1 MVITLMRLL
10 ASLAVTSCLIYFN
23 ISPST
28 TSSTSTPSP
37 TSSPS
42 LPTSLSSSSSPVTV
56 SFSTLPPT
64 SSEIWTDTTILPLA
78 AERVTRDLSQLVQ
91 PHKTTV
97 LVEPQPRPCLDQ
109 QDLKLVVAVF
119 SAPGNYLTRAVVR
132 ETWAPA
138 LSHFQG
144 VELVFFLGRD
154 PDLQRHVR
162 FLVAIRNSS
171 KYYSR
176 HSLSN
181 HL

>member
-1 MVITLMRLL
+1 M
-10 ASLAVTSCLIYFN
+10 
-23 ISPST
+23 
-28 TSSTSTPSP
+28 
-37 TSSPS
+37 
-42 LPTSLSSSSSPVTV
+42 
-56 SFSTLPPT
+56 
-64 SSEIWTDTTILPLA
+64 
-78 AERVTRDLSQLVQ
+78 AERVTRDLSQVVQ

-132 ETWAPA
+132 ETWAPV

-154 PDLQRHVR
+154 PDIQRHVR